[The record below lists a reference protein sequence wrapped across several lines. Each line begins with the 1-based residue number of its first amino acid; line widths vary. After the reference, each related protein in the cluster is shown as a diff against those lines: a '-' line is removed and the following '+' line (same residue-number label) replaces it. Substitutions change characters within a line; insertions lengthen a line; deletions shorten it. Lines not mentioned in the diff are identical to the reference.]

1 MLINVCQNPD
11 KHPNYVTYL
20 HLFKVLANTV
30 SKQKRTQHTNP
41 SQLRTSLKHSQK
53 ESFSSSLMTGSLDQY
68 INAFAIF
75 LGASVIQIGWLNA
88 LPQLLGGVFQ
98 LISVWFGQWI
108 HRHKLIV
115 ISASIQV
122 TAIGCILL
130 ISTDLFKNI
139 SMLILLISLSVF
151 HITANIIMPHWRAWM
166 GQLVP
171 DGMRGRFFG
180 RRSRIAMLTSFSTFL
195 LGGLVLTGTEH
206 INATWL
212 GFFTLFSIAFI
223 GRSASVI
230 FLAKMHD
237 DHTLP
242 TIVERSSLKKVIRH
256 FYSLWADIDFRR
268 FTIFMALI
276 QCFVAL
282 SGPFFTV
289 YMLRDLNFTYL
300 EFTISTASSIIMQF
314 IMLPFWGRICDK
326 KGNRYVMAIGAS
338 IIPILPL
345 LWLFSDAYLYIIFVQ
360 MLGGLAWSG
369 FSLASANYLY
379 DQKPRNIHFASYAAL
394 HASIGAFAVFIGAIS
409 GGYLIDY
416 IPTHISMSGISIDI
430 TRPITVIFILSTLL
444 RAMAV
449 FWYIPK
455 APELRIKERGR
466 VRDLILRVARF
477 TPTTGIKFDVI
488 NRRRRNTD

>member
-1 MLINVCQNPD
+1 
-11 KHPNYVTYL
+11 
-20 HLFKVLANTV
+20 
-30 SKQKRTQHTNP
+30 
-41 SQLRTSLKHSQK
+41 
-53 ESFSSSLMTGSLDQY
+53 MTGSLDQY

-88 LPQLLGGVFQ
+88 LPQLLGGIFQ
-98 LISVWFGQWI
+98 LLSVWFGQWV
-108 HRHKLIV
+108 HRHRLII

-122 TAIGCILL
+122 AAIGCIVL
-130 ISTDLFKNI
+130 ISTSLFSDY
-139 SMLILLISLSVF
+139 SMPILLFALAVF
-151 HITANIIMPHWRAWM
+151 HVTANIIMPHWRAWM

-171 DGMRGRFFG
+171 DRIRGRFFG
-180 RRSRIAMLTSFSTFL
+180 RRSRIAMLTSFTTFM
-195 LGGLVLTGTEH
+195 LGGLVLTSTEQA
-206 INATWL
+206 NVTWL
-212 GFFTLFSIAFI
+212 GFFLLFSLALM
-223 GRSASVI
+223 GRSASVY

-242 TIVERSSLKKVIRH
+242 TIVERSSFKHVIRH
-256 FYSLWADIDFRR
+256 FYSLWGDLDFKR
-268 FTIFMALI
+268 FTIFMAMI

-300 EFTISTASSIIMQF
+300 EFTISTASSIITQF
-314 IMLPFWGRICDK
+314 AMLPFWGRICDK

-338 IIPILPL
+338 IIPALPL
-345 LWLFSDAYLYIIFVQ
+345 LWLFSDAYFYIIFVQ
-360 MLGGLAWSG
+360 VLGGFAWSG

-394 HASIGAFAVFIGAIS
+394 HAAIGAFAVFLGAIT

-430 TRPITVIFILSTLL
+430 SRPITVIFVLSTVL
-444 RAMAV
+444 RGLAV

-455 APELRIKERGR
+455 APELRIKQRGR
-466 VRDLILRVARF
+466 VRDLIFRVARF
-477 TPTTGIKFDVI
+477 TPTTGIKLDVI

>member
-1 MLINVCQNPD
+1 MSCKQT
-11 KHPNYVTYL
+11 HS
-20 HLFKVLANTV
+20 HANTG
-30 SKQKRTQHTNP
+30 
-41 SQLRTSLKHSQK
+41 QLRTSLKHSQK

-98 LISVWFGQWI
+98 LISVWFGQWV
-108 HRHKLIV
+108 HRHRLIV
-115 ISASIQV
+115 ISACIQV
-122 TAIGCILL
+122 MAIGCIVL
-130 ISTDLFKNI
+130 ISTSIFNDL
-139 SMLILLISLSVF
+139 SMIILLMALAVF

-171 DGMRGRFFG
+171 DRIRGRFFG
-180 RRSRIAMLTSFSTFL
+180 RRSRIAMLTSFSTFMIGGFVLTSTEKAGITWIGFLILFSVAL
-195 LGGLVLTGTEH
+195 LGRT
-206 INATWL
+206 
-212 GFFTLFSIAFI
+212 
-223 GRSASVI
+223 ASVF

-242 TIVERSSLKKVIRH
+242 TIVERSSFKKVIRH
-256 FYSLWADIDFRR
+256 FYSLWADLDFKR

-300 EFTISTASSIIMQF
+300 EFTMSTASSIITQF
-314 IMLPFWGRICDK
+314 AMLPFWGKVCDR
-326 KGNRYVMAIGAS
+326 KGNRYVMAIGAT
-338 IIPILPL
+338 IIPILPM
-345 LWLFSDAYLYIIFVQ
+345 LWLFSDSYFYIIFVQ
-360 MLGGLAWSG
+360 VLGGFAWSG

-394 HASIGAFAVFIGAIS
+394 HSSIGALAVFIGAIS

-416 IPTHISMSGISIDI
+416 IPTNITMSGISIDI
-430 TRPITVIFILSTLL
+430 SRPITIIFLLSTIL

-449 FWYIPK
+449 IWYIPK
-455 APELRIKERGR
+455 APELRIRERGR
-466 VRDLILRVARF
+466 VRDLIFRVARF
-477 TPTTGIKFDVI
+477 TSTTGIKLDVI